1 LFSLS
6 FLYPLLHFMQIG
18 VLLPQIGSLYPEQI
32 LSALILLRFLV
43 TPRTVGRVEAFR
55 HPALKWAIILQVFAR
70 GFSLVHTGVSQ
81 AVTEV
86 IDWLP
91 VTQYLVISLL
101 VISSRQSLIRY
112 ISGVIVGSGFII
124 LYGIVAV
131 FAGWRED
138 MGGLAGAYGNY
149 ENHNDYSF
157 IIIQTLPFLYL
168 IGRTKIGF
176 LKNVLRITLMA
187 ACVFGMFLS
196 RSRGGMLALV
206 LEIVLI
212 VCMTMEKKKRMFL
225 LPLVVVLGVGMVA
238 VQYARRAELGGDY
251 TEATAESSRYELW
264 TAGKNMFLAYP
275 IFGVG
280 SRLFADYSKQYGELS
295 HDQLGKNA
303 HNTYIQVIATMGIF
317 GAWCFLSML
326 AAIRREFR
334 KKPSTDSPLA
344 DNEWIRLSGLI
355 VFYSMLFR
363 AIFDAKDHD
372 WCWFFMVV
380 VACSMT
386 MLRIQ
391 ALGVV
396 PDASKDT
403 VAPGI
408 SAQPGAWRRGPDSG

>member
-18 VLLPQIGSLYPEQI
+18 VLFPQIGSLYPEQI
-32 LSALILLRFLV
+32 LSALIVLRFLM
-43 TPRTVGRVEAFR
+43 TPRTAGRREAFR
-55 HPALKWAIILQVFAR
+55 HSALKWAIILQVFAR
-70 GFSLVHTGVSQ
+70 GFSLVHTGVGQ
-81 AVTEV
+81 AVSEV
-86 IDWLP
+86 IEWLP
-91 VTQYLVISLL
+91 VSEYLIISLM
-101 VISSRQSLIRY
+101 VISSRESLVRY

-157 IIIQTLPFLYL
+157 IIIQTLPFIYL
-168 IGRTKIGF
+168 IGRTQVGF
-176 LKNVLRITLMA
+176 LKNALRVALML
-187 ACVFGMFLS
+187 ACVLGIFMS

-212 VCMTMEKKKRMFL
+212 VWMTMEKKTRRFV
-225 LPLVVVLGVGMVA
+225 LPLTILLGIGMIS

-280 SRLFADYSKQYGELS
+280 SRLFADYSPEYGELS

-303 HNTYIQVIATMGIF
+303 HNTYIQVLATMGLF
-317 GAWCFLSML
+317 GAWCFYSML
-326 AAIRREFR
+326 AAIHREFR
-334 KKPSTDSPLA
+334 KKLSA
-344 DNEWIRLSGLI
+344 DTALSENEWIRLAGLI

-391 ALGVV
+391 AVGVAA
-396 PDASKDT
+396 DESDERAG
-403 VAPGI
+403 VAVL
-408 SAQPGAWRRGPDSG
+408 